1 MCLNFVDCV
10 LVGMSF
16 EFGDRMSNRVLFVE
30 LVLFLMF
37 GPFFPPCALP
47 YQVNNS
53 LINEQYLFT
62 VITV

>member
-1 MCLNFVDCV
+1 
-10 LVGMSF
+10 VGMSF